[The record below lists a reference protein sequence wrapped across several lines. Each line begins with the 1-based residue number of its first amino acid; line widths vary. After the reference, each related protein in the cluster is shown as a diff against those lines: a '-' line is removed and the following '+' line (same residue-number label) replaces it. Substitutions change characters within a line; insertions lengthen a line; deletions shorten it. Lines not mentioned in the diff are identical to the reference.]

1 MPGAQGAS
9 SVRPARGAP
18 TPATELVRGL
28 IERLKRPTE
37 IPRVNRVYANRN
49 LRMDR
54 VGVVGFDMDYTLA
67 LYHQSKMEEISIR
80 VTVDKLVVNKG
91 YPADVRALPYDPALA
106 IRGLVIDRQLG
117 NILKPDRYGAPG
129 RAYHGRTPIE
139 RGKILELYQRER
151 TRLSSRRYAFIDTLF
166 ALPEA
171 VLYAYLVEYFDA
183 RPDPKP
189 DYNQLWQDIRECIDL
204 AHRDGSIKTIIAAE
218 LPVYIERDPFLA
230 EALHKLRSS
239 GKRLFLLTN
248 SDFQYTNPVMS
259 YLLDGAFPAY
269 PSWRNFFDVVIVSA
283 GKPEFFTESRPF
295 VEIDPLTGEA
305 FARPCEGPFQRN
317 RVYAAGNLK
326 DFEERAGA
334 RGDQVLFVGDHIY
347 GDMLRSRKSSAW
359 RTAMVI
365 QELEH
370 EVTVHDKHVAD
381 LGRLDELD
389 RQLRHLDSE
398 IEEKQILLRTLQR
411 LADAD
416 EHAAELLE
424 GRKVAKEL
432 VDKLR
437 TELRGAVARHT
448 AIEQD
453 LDVAFNPYWGPLFR
467 EGHEV
472 SKFGDQV
479 EDYACVYTSRVSNFR
494 FYSPMRH
501 FRGPRD
507 RMPHER

>member
-1 MPGAQGAS
+1 MSGAIRRFLPGDPSPAS
-9 SVRPARGAP
+9 DLA
-18 TPATELVRGL
+18 LDL
-28 IERLKRPTE
+28 IERLKRPSE
-37 IPRVNRVYANRN
+37 IPRKHRVYSNRN

-54 VGVVGFDMDYTLA
+54 VQVVGFDMDYTLA
-67 LYHQSKMEEISIR
+67 LYHQPKMEEISIR
-80 VTVDKLVVNKG
+80 ATVSKLIGGKG
-91 YPADVRALPYDPALA
+91 YPEEIRSLPFDSAFAL
-106 IRGLVIDRQLG
+106 RGLVIDRQLG
-117 NILKPDRYGAPG
+117 NVLKPDRYGSPG

-139 RGKILELYQRER
+139 RPRLVELYQRER

-183 RPDPKP
+183 RPEPKP

-204 AHRDGSIKTIIAAE
+204 AHRDGSIKAIIAAE
-218 LPVYIERDPFLA
+218 LPNYIERDPHLA
-230 EALHKLRSS
+230 EALHKMRSS

-248 SDFQYTNPVMS
+248 SAWDYTNPVMS

-283 GKPEFFTESRPF
+283 GKPEFFMEERPF
-295 VEIDPLTGEA
+295 VEIDPATNTPL
-305 FARPCEGPFQRN
+305 PKLHDGPFQRN
-317 RVYAAGNLK
+317 RIYAGGNLK
-326 DFEERAGA
+326 DFETRVKA

-365 QELEH
+365 QELEL
-370 EVTVHDKHVAD
+370 EVTMHDRIATD
-381 LGRLDELD
+381 LARLDDLE

-411 LADAD
+411 M
-416 EHAAELLE
+416 EEEAERPDPQIVE
-424 GRKVAKEL
+424 GRRAAKEL

-437 TELRGAVARHT
+437 AELRATVARHT
-448 AIEQD
+448 TLENE